1 MTLHLWWLFV
11 AAVFLLSGTPG
22 PNMLHVMTRSVAL
35 GFRRATAAMLGCLAA
50 VCVALTASA
59 AGLSAVLVAVPGAFA
74 VLRIAGAA
82 YLVWLGIRAWSADVA
97 PIDVAPIDVAPI
109 DLADGAPAPDP
120 RASPLRLFRGGFAI
134 GISNPKLLLFA
145 AAFLPQFVNPAAPR
159 TPQFALLIA
168 TFAVIECLWY
178 AAYAAGGRSIARY
191 LAAPGRQRL
200 FNRLTGA
207 LFVGFGLSLLRIRP
221 A

>member
-59 AGLSAVLVAVPGAFA
+59 AGLSAVLAAVPGAFT

-82 YLVWLGIRAWSADVA
+82 YLIWLGIRAWRADVA
-97 PIDVAPIDVAPI
+97 PV
-109 DLADGAPAPDP
+109 DLAEGMPAPDR
-120 RASPLRLFRGGFAI
+120 RASALRLFRGGFAI
-134 GISNPKLLLFA
+134 AIGNPKLLLFA

-159 TPQFALLIA
+159 APQFALLIV

-178 AAYAAGGRSIARY
+178 ATYAAGGRSIARY

-200 FNRLTGA
+200 FDRVTGA